1 MKLVGHMTRCH
12 GNGSHFGSPNLIL
25 GTLANRISQKLKML
39 ETWNKKQINLHI
51 LGYELESLKYC
62 NLK

>member
-12 GNGSHFGSPNLIL
+12 GNGGHLGSANLAL

-39 ETWNKKQINLHI
+39 ETWNKKQINSHI
-51 LGYELESLKYC
+51 LGYGM
-62 NLK
+62 N